1 MIYSFS
7 LQAVAVAVGLL
18 WFLLHLP
25 GVLRPAAAGAALR
38 RFPRSV
44 PAGIVLLGLGL
55 AWAVWLCATVDLGE
69 FTPLRTKLLA
79 VCVVLGGAMMVWSRE
94 FLAVRGL
101 AVLLLLA
108 ADVVLDAA
116 FLRDEPAKLLLVA
129 FAYAWI
135 VAALV
140 LLFSPYRLRDA
151 AAWAT
156 ASEKRFRV
164 LALGGALFGI
174 LLVFLGLFV
183 Y

>member
-7 LQAVAVAVGLL
+7 LQAVAVAIGLL
-18 WFLLHLP
+18 WIALHLP
-25 GVLRPAAAGAALR
+25 GLLRPAAAGAALR
-38 RFPRSV
+38 RFPRNV
-44 PAGIVLLGLGL
+44 PAGIVLLSLGL
-55 AWAVWLCATVDLGE
+55 VWAAWLCLTFDLGE
-69 FTPLRTKLLA
+69 FTPLRTKLLVA
-79 VCVVLGGAMMVWSRE
+79 CVVLGGAMLAWSRE

-101 AVLLLLA
+101 AVLLLLG

-116 FLRDEPAKLLLVA
+116 FLRDEWAKLILVA

-140 LLFSPYRLRDA
+140 LLFSPFRLRDA
-151 AAWAT
+151 IAFAT
-156 ASEKRFRV
+156 ATPQRLRAF
-164 LALGGALFGI
+164 AAGGAAFGA